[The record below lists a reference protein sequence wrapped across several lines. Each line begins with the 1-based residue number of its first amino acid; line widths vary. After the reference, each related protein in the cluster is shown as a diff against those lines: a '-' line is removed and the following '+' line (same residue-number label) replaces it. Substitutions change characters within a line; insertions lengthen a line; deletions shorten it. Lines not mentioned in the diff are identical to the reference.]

1 MRLVTRKDG
10 ERMLVGKMN
19 LWKGL
24 AGVPLAVVLMV
35 AFVGFGAGKESET
48 KGKSAYQ
55 GELRASRTKD
65 DPADTT
71 SLEPTEGSMDLCE
84 TKEGVREQV
93 QSPVPL
99 SGQAQH
105 QTDRV
110 PKETEFSLPEVP
122 TVLVVVYGEQ
132 SMTALVRAHVESVIR
147 KNGLPVASV
156 SEIPV
161 LREKMQFGDVPI
173 SWYSIREYVPPKQMQ
188 ILLLAEVQRMG
199 STSLNYYG
207 KSEQM
212 ATAILSIRVMDLA
225 TGVSAAQPASGS
237 VKFTSLNM
245 EEKFRNSISSAV
257 SHMGAQI
264 KDYWQRKR
272 RATEAAE

>member
-1 MRLVTRKDG
+1 MTRKDG